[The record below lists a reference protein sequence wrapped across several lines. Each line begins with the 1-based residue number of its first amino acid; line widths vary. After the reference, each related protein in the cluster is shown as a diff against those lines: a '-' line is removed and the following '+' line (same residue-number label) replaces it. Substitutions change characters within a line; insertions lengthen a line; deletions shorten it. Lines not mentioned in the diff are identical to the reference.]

1 MIEDPMKKTTFP
13 AGHVSGAN
21 KRGRRFQEWKVGWA
35 LICGLLPISQL
46 AANPCYLYS
55 KGRSEKAET
64 WLGFHQTRGSATAEL
79 ITLLWV
85 KLEHLEEGRKIMEK
99 RAKESQME

>member
-46 AANPCYLYS
+46 AANPCYL
-55 KGRSEKAET
+55 
-64 WLGFHQTRGSATAEL
+64 
-79 ITLLWV
+79 
-85 KLEHLEEGRKIMEK
+85 
-99 RAKESQME
+99 